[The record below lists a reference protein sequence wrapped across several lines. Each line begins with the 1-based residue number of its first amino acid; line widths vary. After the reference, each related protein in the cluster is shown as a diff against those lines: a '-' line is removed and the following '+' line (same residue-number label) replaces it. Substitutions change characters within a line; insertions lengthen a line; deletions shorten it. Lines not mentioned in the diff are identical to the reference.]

1 MRNILSFRPNEPKE
15 WLRLGH
21 YEGLDFDALEGEGED
36 RASVEGVRR
45 LRRRLQ
51 ASQQLNVM
59 LHAERARN
67 EGLLGELRGLL
78 GGGGKEKEGVAKIEP
93 GVEEGGDSEERER
106 PPLAFLRDQRSL
118 RGGGTE
124 KPLETT
130 TAFTLSQM
138 QALRELS
145 RSLRSL
151 LPGLGGD
158 GGDEDEEMEDEDRG
172 KSWRRERIEFVE
184 TQTRKH
190 LEQARGLELGPDGE
204 VRDGEWQGEGRGLA
218 KDEVEGLERVVAMLD
233 AGAQDEDGNGE
244 EMGES

>member
-1 MRNILSFRPNEPKE
+1 
-15 WLRLGH
+15 
-21 YEGLDFDALEGEGED
+21 
-36 RASVEGVRR
+36 
-45 LRRRLQ
+45 
-51 ASQQLNVM
+51 M

-78 GGGGKEKEGVAKIEP
+78 GGREKEKEGMTKIEP
-93 GVEEGGDSEERER
+93 GAEEGGVDGEEGER
-106 PPLAFLRDQRSL
+106 PHLAFLRDQ
-118 RGGGTE
+118 GGLTAGGAE

-145 RSLRSL
+145 SSLRSL

-158 GGDEDEEMEDEDRG
+158 GGGQEDGEEKDEVGR
-172 KSWRRERIEFVE
+172 KSWRRERMEFVE

-190 LEQARGLELGPDGE
+190 LEQARGLELGPEGE

-218 KDEVEGLERVVAMLD
+218 REEVEGLERIVGLL
-233 AGAQDEDGNGE
+233 GAGNGE
-244 EMGES
+244 EDGTGEEMDES